1 MYILAHTKGK
11 VMKYIVI
18 VLITLVSGCAIFD
31 RNDEKKAGQEV
42 DTAERAFVQYC
53 DIPVQVRGLAPQAVY
68 DAAEGLNRECEK

>member
-31 RNDEKKAGQEV
+31 RNDEKQAETEV
-42 DTAERAFVQYC
+42 DNAETALVQYC
-53 DIPVQVRGLAPQAVY
+53 AIPVEIRGLAPQAAY